1 MQEVIQVNVLSRDD
15 DEEIKIYELE
25 SLINTAGGKP
35 VAFVSQ
41 VVTKVNP
48 RFYIGK
54 GKLEEIRE
62 LAENLEVKTVIFDVE
77 LSPSQ
82 LYNLEEEL
90 KLKVVDWTS
99 LILDIF
105 AQRAHTREA
114 RLKIKLAQ
122 LKYQLPRINK
132 WFSYLSRQAG
142 GIGTRGPG
150 ETMLETDRR
159 AIVRDIKSLEKSLK
173 DIEKTKVT
181 NRKSRESSFN
191 ISLVGYT
198 NAGKSTILNGMMNLF
213 GSEKFVY
220 SDDLLFATLDTST
233 RRLDFSNT
241 KVTLTDTVGFIDNLS
256 KELNDSFLTTLE
268 EIKFADMLLIVI
280 NSSSNI
286 EGQIKTI
293 ENSLDEINLEGKE
306 IIYVFNKIDL
316 VDDLTAVNLY
326 KRDYER
332 IFISAH
338 EDKDLIRLK
347 DEIVKVIKEDYT
359 RVKMHISFSEG
370 AVLDY
375 MMTNYDILE
384 TEYDSDGTNITF
396 EINKEDYAKFNK
408 YIIRWLQ
415 NNRRGQNFRIWS
427 WKVCIHN

>member
-1 MQEVIQVNVLSRDD
+1 MQEVIQVNVLDKDD

-25 SLINTAGGKP
+25 SLINTAGGKS

-41 VVTKVNP
+41 VVSKVNP
-48 RFYIGK
+48 RYYIGK
-54 GKLEEIRE
+54 GKLEEIRD
-62 LAENLEVKTVIFDVE
+62 LAEKLEVKTIIFDVE
-77 LSPSQ
+77 LSASQ

-105 AQRAHTREA
+105 AQRAHTKEA

-132 WFSYLSRQAG
+132 WFAYLSRQAG

-159 AIVRDIKSLEKSLK
+159 AIERDIRSLEKALK
-173 DIEKTKVT
+173 DIEKTKRI
-181 NRKSRESSFN
+181 NRKSRDNIYN

-198 NAGKSTILNGMMNLF
+198 NAGKSTILNGMMKLF
-213 GSEKFVY
+213 GTEKYVY

-241 KVTLTDTVGFIDNLS
+241 KVTLTDTVGFIGNLS

-280 NSSSNI
+280 DASNNI
-286 EGQIKTI
+286 DGQISTI
-293 ENSLDEINLEGKE
+293 DKSLNEIEMDDKE
-306 IIYVFNKIDL
+306 VIYVFNKMDK
-316 VDDLTAVNLY
+316 VEDSTAASLY

-332 IFISAH
+332 IFISA
-338 EDKDLIRLK
+338 KDDCDLQRLK
-347 DEIVKVIKEDYT
+347 DEIVKVIKSEY
-359 RVKMHISFSEG
+359 REVVMHIPFEKG
-370 AVLDY
+370 RVLDY
-375 MMTNYDILE
+375 FMTNYDILE
-384 TEYDSDGTNITF
+384 TNYDENGTIIKL
-396 EINKEDYAKFNK
+396 EISKGDFYK
-408 YIIRWLQ
+408 YESYI
-415 NNRRGQNFRIWS
+415 S
-427 WKVCIHN
+427 

>member
-286 EGQIKTI
+286 DGQIKTI
-293 ENSLDEINLEGKE
+293 ENSLDEINLEEKE

-316 VDDLTAVNLY
+316 VDDMTAVSLY

-332 IFISAH
+332 IFISVH
-338 EDKDLIRLK
+338 KNGDLIRLK

-408 YIIRWLQ
+408 YIIR
-415 NNRRGQNFRIWS
+415 
-427 WKVCIHN
+427 